1 VNGITEFLN
10 RLRGYGDREAI
21 VEPSRS
27 WSYTELLSACEE
39 VRRAIDASDLQ
50 SGDALEVR
58 AEHGCLGIAGLLGSW
73 ASGIVGVPV
82 NPSVSVTTVDR
93 LRDIAHV
100 RGGLDLDP
108 IGVRIESGLD
118 PDPPLPYR
126 RLIAADV
133 PGLVLFTSGSSG
145 EPKGVVHDV
154 DRLLTRFEDR
164 RPAAKVAAFLL
175 FDHIG
180 GVNTVLHTLAHGGCV
195 VTMPDRSPRVVAE
208 RIQTEG
214 VQVLPTTPTYLNML
228 AIAQE
233 LPRLTSLE
241 LITYGTEVMPA
252 STLAAVREALPH
264 VRLLQTY
271 GMSELGIVRSRSVD
285 ESTWVSIGGPE
296 LEWRVI
302 DGTLRIRTTTAMAG
316 YLNAPDPFDGDGWF
330 DTGDE
335 VEVDG
340 DRIRFLGRRDD
351 TINVGGQKVHPA
363 TVESVIAEVP
373 GVLDVAVAAEPTPLT
388 GHLVAATV
396 YTGQSD
402 PGLRSQIR
410 ARIRAACLASLEPW
424 QVPARIRFTDS
435 PMATDR
441 FKRDRQNRPF
451 GVTQIT

>member
-1 VNGITEFLN
+1 MSAVPAFLD
-10 RLRGYGDREAI
+10 RLYGYGDREAI

-27 WSYTELLSACEE
+27 WTYTELLSACEE
-39 VRRAIDASDLQ
+39 VRHAIDASDLQ
-50 SGDALEVR
+50 LGDALEVR
-58 AEHGCLGIAGLLGSW
+58 AEHGGLGMAGLLGSW
-73 ASGIVGVPV
+73 ASGMVAVPI
-82 NPSVSVTTVDR
+82 NPSVPVATVAR

-100 RGGLDLDP
+100 RGELALEP
-108 IGVRIESGLD
+108 IGVRIDSGSD
-118 PDPPLPYR
+118 AHPPLAYQ
-126 RLIAADV
+126 RLIAADA

-154 DRLLTRFEDR
+154 DRLLTRFSDE
-164 RPAAKVAAFLL
+164 RPAKRVAAFLL

-180 GVNTVLHTLAHGGCV
+180 GINTVLHTLAHGGCV
-195 VTMPDRSPRVVAE
+195 VTMPDRSPDVVAE
-208 RIQTEG
+208 RIESER
-214 VQVLPTTPTYLNML
+214 VEVLPTTPTYLNML
-228 AIAQE
+228 AIAGG
-233 LPRLTSLE
+233 LPRLSDLE

-252 STLAAVREALPH
+252 STLATVRSMLPS

-271 GMSELGIVRSRSVD
+271 GMSELGIVRSRSTD
-285 ESTWVSIGGPE
+285 DSTWVSIGGPE
-296 LEWRVI
+296 LEWKVV
-302 DGTLRIRTTTAMAG
+302 DGTLRIRAATAMTG
-316 YLNAPDPFDGDGWF
+316 YLNAPDPFDADGWF
-330 DTGDE
+330 DTGDD
-335 VEVDG
+335 VQVDG
-340 DRIRFLGRRDD
+340 ERIRFLGRRDD

-363 TVESVIAEVP
+363 TVESVIAEVR

-441 FKRDRQNRPF
+441 FKRDRRN
-451 GVTQIT
+451 

>member
-1 VNGITEFLN
+1 MSGIAAFFD
-10 RLRGYGDREAI
+10 RLRGYQDREAI
-21 VEPSRS
+21 AEPSRS
-27 WSYTELLSACEE
+27 WTYAELFSACEE
-39 VRRAIDASDLQ
+39 VRHAIGASDLHF
-50 SGDALEVR
+50 GDALEVR
-58 AEHGCLGIAGLLGSW
+58 AEHGGLGIAGLLGSW
-73 ASGIVGVPV
+73 ASGMVAVPI
-82 NPSVSVTTVDR
+82 NPSVPVATLAR
-93 LRDIAHV
+93 LRDIARV
-100 RGGLDLDP
+100 RGELELEP
-108 IGVRIESGLD
+108 IGVRINSG
-118 PDPPLPYR
+118 PNAHPPVPYQ
-126 RLIAADV
+126 RLIAADA

-145 EPKGVVHDV
+145 EPKGVVHNV
-154 DRLLTRFEDR
+154 DRLLTRFEDQ

-208 RIQTEG
+208 RIQAEG

-233 LPRLTSLE
+233 LPRLASLE

-271 GMSELGIVRSRSVD
+271 GMSELGIVRSRSTD
-285 ESTWVSIGGPE
+285 DSTWVSIGGPE
-296 LEWRVI
+296 LQWRVI

-316 YLNAPDPFDGDGWF
+316 YLNAPDPFDSDGWF

-335 VEVDG
+335 VQVDG

-373 GVLDVAVAAEPTPLT
+373 GVLDVAVAAEATPLT
-388 GHLVAATV
+388 GQLVAATV
-396 YTGQSD
+396 YTEQSD
-402 PGLRSQIR
+402 PGLRAQIR
-410 ARIRAACLASLEPW
+410 GRIRAVCLESLEPW

-441 FKRDRQNRPF
+441 FKRDRRS
-451 GVTQIT
+451 

>member
-1 VNGITEFLN
+1 MSGVAEFLD
-10 RLRGYGDREAI
+10 RLRGYRDREAI

-27 WSYTELLSACEE
+27 WTYAELIDACEE
-39 VRRAIDASDLQ
+39 VREAIDASDLQ
-50 SGDALEVR
+50 PGDVLEVC
-58 AEHGCLGIAGLLGSW
+58 AEHGGLGIAGLLGSW
-73 ASGIVGVPV
+73 AVGMVAVPI
-82 NPSVSVTTVDR
+82 NPSVPAATVAR

-100 RGGLDLDP
+100 RGEVNLDP
-108 IGVRIESGLD
+108 IGVLIKAGRDSH
-118 PDPPLPYR
+118 PPLPYQ
-126 RLIAADV
+126 RLIAADA

-195 VTMPDRSPRVVAE
+195 VTMPDRSPHVVAE
-208 RIQTEG
+208 RIQTES

-233 LPRLTSLE
+233 LPRLASLE

-252 STLAAVREALPH
+252 STLAAVREALPR

-296 LEWRVI
+296 LQWRVF

-316 YLNAPDPFDGDGWF
+316 YLNAPDPFDSDGWF

-351 TINVGGQKVHPA
+351 TINVGGQKVQPA

-373 GVLDVAVAAEPTPLT
+373 GVLDVAVSAEPSPLT
-388 GHLVAATV
+388 GQLVAATV
-396 YTGQSD
+396 YTEQFD
-402 PGLRSQIR
+402 PALRSRIR

-441 FKRDRQNRPF
+441 FKRDRRS
-451 GVTQIT
+451 

>member
-1 VNGITEFLN
+1 
-10 RLRGYGDREAI
+10 
-21 VEPSRS
+21 
-27 WSYTELLSACEE
+27 
-39 VRRAIDASDLQ
+39 
-50 SGDALEVR
+50 
-58 AEHGCLGIAGLLGSW
+58 
-73 ASGIVGVPV
+73 
-82 NPSVSVTTVDR
+82 
-93 LRDIAHV
+93 
-100 RGGLDLDP
+100 
-108 IGVRIESGLD
+108 
-118 PDPPLPYR
+118 
-126 RLIAADV
+126 
-133 PGLVLFTSGSSG
+133 
-145 EPKGVVHDV
+145 
-154 DRLLTRFEDR
+154 
-164 RPAAKVAAFLL
+164 
-175 FDHIG
+175 
-180 GVNTVLHTLAHGGCV
+180 
-195 VTMPDRSPRVVAE
+195 
-208 RIQTEG
+208 
-214 VQVLPTTPTYLNML
+214 
-228 AIAQE
+228 
-233 LPRLTSLE
+233 

-296 LEWRVI
+296 LEWRAI

-363 TVESVIAEVP
+363 TVESVIAEVR
-373 GVLDVAVAAEPTPLT
+373 GVLDVAVTGEPTPLT

-410 ARIRAACLASLEPW
+410 ARIRAACLESLEPW

-441 FKRDRQNRPF
+441 FKRDRQN
-451 GVTQIT
+451 